1 MATTDKVEQDISPGP
16 DWVGSLSTMPAW
28 EAILI
33 GVRTTVGRGPG
44 KGPLFHGE
52 TLKGYLPRLTE
63 IENKLRL
70 RQDLYLGKN
79 LDMDPT
85 CWNSSII
92 FIHSINSYFT

>member
-52 TLKGYLPRLTE
+52 TLKGYLPTPCTRASQGLTGP
-63 IENKLRL
+63 
-70 RQDLYLGKN
+70 QPG
-79 LDMDPT
+79 
-85 CWNSSII
+85 
-92 FIHSINSYFT
+92 